1 VRVDRIAV
9 GGAGVGRLADGAVV
23 FVGGAAPGE
32 LVEVEVDR
40 SRKPARGS
48 LVRVVEPSPD
58 RVAPPCPH
66 ARECG
71 GCDLMHLT
79 GPAQAG
85 AHAAI
90 VRDAVAHAT
99 GLSTLPE
106 VQTHAPSTPLGYRT
120 RARLFARVERG
131 RVRVGYRGAA
141 SHAVAVVEACLVLDD
156 AIAPL
161 VGALPG
167 LLDGAVGEGDV
178 SIARGDGA
186 RPVVDLAWRGALPA
200 AFWARVDER
209 VASGAWAGA
218 RVRLDG
224 VAAPATFGD
233 PRPVL
238 AGPDGLPMRLAAGAF
253 AQPSEAG
260 AIALARRVAA
270 LAAPAGRHVLE
281 LFAGSGTLSVA
292 LAPGAASFTA
302 VEIDADAAACARDN
316 LAARGL
322 AAKVAAADADAYP
335 IPPKAEV
342 VVLDPPRTG
351 ALGAAKALAASRAKT
366 VVYVA
371 CDPPTLARDL
381 AVLATKFVLTDLET
395 FELFP
400 QTSHVETVARLA
412 RR

>member
-1 VRVDRIAV
+1 MERLAA
-9 GGAGVGRLADGAVV
+9 GGAGVARLADGAVV

-40 SRKPARGS
+40 SRRPARGRV
-48 LVRVVEPSPD
+48 LRVVEASPD
-58 RVAPPCPH
+58 RVAPACPH
-66 ARECG
+66 ASACG
-71 GCDLMHLT
+71 GCDLMHLAI
-79 GPAQAG
+79 PAQERE
-85 AHAAI
+85 HAAI

-99 GLSTLPE
+99 GLAELPP
-106 VQTHAPSTPLGYRT
+106 VRVHAPSTPIGYRT
-120 RARLFARVERG
+120 RARLFARGERG
-131 RVRVGYRGAA
+131 RVRVGYRGAGT
-141 SHAVAVVEACLVLDD
+141 HAVAAVDACLVLDA

-161 VGALPG
+161 VAALPA
-167 LLDGAVGEGDV
+167 LLDGATGEGDV

-186 RPVVDLAWRGALPA
+186 RPVVDLTWRGELPA
-200 AFWARVDER
+200 AFWSRLDER
-209 VASGAWAGA
+209 VGSGAWAGA

-224 VAAPATFGD
+224 VAAPASFGD

-238 AGPDGLPMRLAAGAF
+238 AGLDGAPMRLAAGAF

-260 AIALARRVAA
+260 AIALARRVAE

-281 LFAGSGTLSVA
+281 LFAGSGTLSIA

-322 AAKVAAADADAYP
+322 AGKVTAADADAAP

-351 ALGAAKALAASRAKT
+351 ALGAAKALAVSRAKT
-366 VVYVA
+366 IVYVA

-381 AVLATKFVLTDLET
+381 ALLTAKTFSLTDLET

-400 QTSHVETVARLA
+400 QTSHVETVARLV